1 VENKRIMKPF
11 FELTHWVDSL
21 VVSKK
26 IKLAENWHIVK
37 LQGDASARRYF
48 RIVSSSMSYI
58 VAQSPLGKID
68 NTVFCDI
75 AKHWLAQGVNVP
87 QIYALDEKNGFMLV
101 QDLGTTHLFDISDN
115 TDSYAYYCQAIDQL
129 MCVQKI
135 QSNALPVFDRSFLLR
150 EMMLFKD
157 WFIEQHLM
165 LKAPECVLATFEV
178 LIQSA
183 LTQPQLVMHRDY
195 HSKNLLISNDD
206 ISIIDFQDAVVGPI
220 AYDLVSLLRDCYVS
234 LTDTQLTA
242 LLDYYLALLNESD
255 LLSQNVSKEQFMV
268 WFDLI
273 GLQRH
278 LKVLGLFVR
287 LSVQEGKDGYL
298 NDLPRVYHYVEKVSA
313 KYPQLQPFYQWLKL
327 EVEPQV
333 MQQRWYQ

>member
-1 VENKRIMKPF
+1 MKPF
-11 FELTHWVDSL
+11 FELTHWIDSL
-21 VVSKK
+21 VGLKK
-26 IKLAENWHIVK
+26 IKLTENWHIVT

-48 RIVSSSMSYI
+48 RIVSPSISYI

-68 NTVFCDI
+68 NTVFFDI
-75 AKHWLAQGVNVP
+75 SKHWLAQGVNVP
-87 QIYALDEKNGFMLV
+87 QVYALDEKNGFMLV
-101 QDLGTTHLFDISDN
+101 QDLGTTHLFDINDN
-115 TDSYAYYCQAIDQL
+115 AQSYPYYCQAIDQL

-135 QSNALPVFDRSFLLR
+135 ESNTLPVFDRSFLLR

-165 LKAPECVLATFEV
+165 LKVPECVSTAFEV
-178 LIQSA
+178 LIESA
-183 LTQPQLVMHRDY
+183 LSQPQLVMHRDY
-195 HSKNLLISNDD
+195 HSKNLLISNGD
-206 ISIIDFQDAVVGPI
+206 ISIIDFQDAVIGPV

-234 LTDTQLTA
+234 LTDAQLTT
-242 LLDYYLALLNESD
+242 LLDYYLVLLNESD
-255 LLSQNVSKEQFMV
+255 LLSQNVSKEQFIV

-278 LKVLGLFVR
+278 LKVLGLFIR
-287 LSVQEGKDGYL
+287 LAVQEGKDGYL